1 MCLYPRLIQ
10 NRKYIPNKKNG
21 GKVPPVKDNRVLAV
35 PVGCG
40 KCMECRKQK
49 MNNWKVRLNEEIKEN
64 SKCEFVTMTFS
75 DESLRELRKAA
86 WEKNDNLKG
95 YELENEIATIAVRRF
110 LERWRKKNKKSIRH
124 WLVTELGTTKSERL
138 HLHGL
143 IWSQDKQM
151 ITERWG
157 YGIVG
162 YGKYV
167 NERTI
172 NYIVKY
178 VNKGDTV
185 HREYQ
190 SIVLTSQGMG
200 KDMPEEQMLK
210 IISTK
215 LAKLTKHTE
224 QETE

>member
-21 GKVPPVKDNRVLAV
+21 GQVPPVRDNRVLAV

-49 MNNWKVRLNEEIKEN
+49 MRNWQVRLSEEIRQN
-64 SKCEFVTMTFS
+64 NKCEFVTLTFS
-75 DESLRELRKAA
+75 DESLRKLRKDV
-86 WEKNDNLKG
+86 WKKQSNLVG
-95 YELENEIATIAVRRF
+95 YDLENAIATLAVRRF
-110 LERWRKKNKKSIRH
+110 LERWRKEHKKSVRH
-124 WLVTELGTTKSERL
+124 WLVTELGTTRTERL

-143 IWSQDKQM
+143 IWSNDK
-151 ITERWG
+151 IKIEKHWK

-162 YGKYV
+162 FGRYV
-167 NERTI
+167 TERTV

-178 VNKGDTV
+178 VNKGDNV

-190 SIVLTSQGMG
+190 SIVLTSKGMG
-200 KDMPEEQMLK
+200 KDTPTASTLK
-210 IISTK
+210 IIDTLK
-215 LAKLTKHTE
+215 VKLTKLIGTRMA
-224 QETE
+224 